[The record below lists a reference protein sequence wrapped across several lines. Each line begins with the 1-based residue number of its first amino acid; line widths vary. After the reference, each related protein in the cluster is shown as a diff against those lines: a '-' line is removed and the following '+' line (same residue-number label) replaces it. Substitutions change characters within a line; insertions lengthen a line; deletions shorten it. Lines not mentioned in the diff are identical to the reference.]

1 MAWPIPF
8 DTDRISLHTKDRI
21 SPLDARR
28 QEATACEIL
37 KRLEGQPGLILAD
50 EVGMGKTFVALAVAA
65 SVAWGQSKGRHNP
78 VIIMVPSSLED
89 KWPRDFEVFQERC
102 LQQKED
108 REALRIGRAKRGAEF
123 LKLLDDPGKKRCHII
138 FLTHGALSR
147 SLQDHWTKLA
157 ILRIALQSSKLRT
170 QKEAFPKFAAEI
182 LQRKGKYDK
191 PELFQKLLSA
201 KPRRWKEIIEKV
213 CGEKL
218 EDDPVPEA
226 IDKVLAKHKV
236 PLTELRD
243 SLLKLPLRRNSNIN
257 ERIVSIRQKLNSALQ
272 VIWRQALVEAR
283 IRSPLLILDEAHHLK
298 NPATRLASL
307 FVEPEAKEDA
317 GLLGGELDGA
327 FERMLFLTA
336 TPFQLGHNELLN
348 VLDRFRGI
356 RWDKRTISIVKEEFT
371 GKQKRL
377 EQALN
382 EAYTASFFLDSQWK
396 KITEEDLYVDGERL
410 EAEMWWERVIANGQA
425 IPEKT
430 QVVLSAYRKAEEKMA
445 GGEVLLWPWVIRH
458 RRSRQLP
465 ESDVMRRRELVG
477 AGIETDSDSAV
488 EGIAIQ
494 DRALLPFLLAARSQ
508 TILARIARQDPR
520 KINTRATFAEGLASC
535 YEAFLQ
541 TRQSDSAEG
550 VTILDEDPDSNVELF
565 SAHTG
570 LQWYLESLHGALP
583 RRAAYAEHPK
593 IRATVKKV
601 LELWEQGEKVV
612 VFCHFRATGKALSDH
627 LSAALD
633 RHFHDQVAHRL
644 GCSRGDASQRLVN
657 IRKGFQ
663 DDERAIYSELQDLL
677 GELFAEFPE
686 AESKEQI
693 GQVIRRFV
701 GTRSF
706 LARYYPFEVQRQGEA
721 FRQAVENKDG
731 SGLSLRDRLRSFIE
745 FSVRHCQKSERD
757 EYLEALGTMNTD
769 QAVRLVNGGT
779 KNEDRRKVLLAFNS
793 PFSPEVLIASSVLA
807 EGVDLHLNCRY
818 VIHHDLC
825 WNPSTLEQRTGRV
838 DRISAKAEKVKQPI
852 HIYLPYLAATQDEK
866 MYRVVRD
873 RERWFQVLM
882 GEDYRIDEAST
893 DSIEKRI
900 PLPEKAARDL
910 AFNLEV
916 FSCNENS

>member
-1 MAWPIPF
+1 MAWPILF
-8 DTDRISLHTKDRI
+8 NSDRISLHTEDRI

-28 QEATACEIL
+28 QEATVREIL
-37 KRLEGQPGLILAD
+37 MRLEAQPGLILAD

-65 SVAWGQSKGRHNP
+65 SVAWGQTKGRHNP
-78 VIIMVPSSLED
+78 VIVMVPSSLED

-102 LQQKED
+102 LQQEVD
-108 REALRIGRAKRGAEF
+108 RGSLRIGRAKRGAEF
-123 LKLLDDPGKKRCHII
+123 LKLLDDPGRKRCHII

-157 ILRIALQSSKLRT
+157 ILRIALQSSRLRA

-182 LQRKGKYDK
+182 LQRKGKYDN

-201 KPRRWKEIIEKV
+201 KPRRWKEIIEQV
-213 CGEKL
+213 CEEKL
-218 EDDPVPEA
+218 NDDPVPEA

-243 SLLKLPLRRNSNIN
+243 SLLKLPLRNSSSIHD
-257 ERIVSIRQKLNSALQ
+257 RIVRIRQKLNSALQ
-272 VIWRQALVEAR
+272 GIWRQALVEAR

-307 FVEPEAKEDA
+307 FVEPEAKDDA
-317 GLLGGELDGA
+317 RLLGGELDGA

-356 RWDKRTISIVKEEFT
+356 RWNKRTIPIIQEEFT
-371 GKQKRL
+371 GKKKRL

-396 KITEEDLYVDGERL
+396 KITEEDLYVDGESL
-410 EAEMWWERVIANGQA
+410 EAEVWWERVIANGQDSS
-425 IPEKT
+425 EKA
-430 QVVLSAYRKAEEKMA
+430 QVVLSAYRKAREKMA
-445 GGEVLLWPWVIRH
+445 AGEALLRPWVIRH

-520 KINTRATFAEGLASC
+520 KISTRATFAEGLASC

-541 TRQSDSAEG
+541 THHSDSAEG

-570 LQWYLESLHGALP
+570 LQWYLESLHHALP
-583 RRAAYAEHPK
+583 KRSAYAEHPK
-593 IRATVKKV
+593 IRATVRKV

-612 VFCHFRATGKALSDH
+612 IFCHFRATGKALSDH

-633 RHFHDQVAHRL
+633 RDFNDRVAQRW
-644 GCSRGDASQRLVN
+644 GCSREDAGKRLVN
-657 IRKGFQ
+657 IRKGFR
-663 DDERAIYSELQDLL
+663 DDERAIYNELQDLL
-677 GELFAEFPE
+677 VELFAEYPE

-721 FRQAVENKDG
+721 FRQAIENKDE
-731 SGLSLRDRLRSFIE
+731 SGLSLRDKLRSFIA
-745 FSVRHCQKSERD
+745 FIVRHCQKSERD

-769 QAVRLVNGGT
+769 QAVHLVNGST
-779 KNEDRRKVLLAFNS
+779 KSETRRRVLLAFNT

-852 HIYLPYLAATQDEK
+852 YIYLPYLGATQDEK

-916 FSCNENS
+916 YNPYENS